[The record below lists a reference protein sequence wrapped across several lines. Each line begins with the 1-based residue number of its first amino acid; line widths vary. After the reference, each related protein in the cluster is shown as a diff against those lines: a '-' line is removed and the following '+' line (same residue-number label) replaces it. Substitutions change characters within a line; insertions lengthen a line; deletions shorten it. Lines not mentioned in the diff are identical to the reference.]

1 MATKKRDWRD
11 EYSPELVAAVLDRDY
26 ANGGADAVMMNDE
39 DYAATLYD
47 KSLWEAADEAGRQ
60 AIHDRTEQRRGSYGY
75 SGGEGGDKYIKTS
88 GYQAAAANVQA
99 RQAQLDALTAQIL
112 GREPFSYDYR
122 TDPRWQAYKKE
133 YTREGQRAAADTLG
147 QYAAMTGG
155 MPSSAAVTASQQAG
169 DYYAAQMADKIPELY
184 KAAYDMYL
192 DEGAQMRQNASLL
205 SGQIGDAYGRA
216 RDLLG
221 DERYADELAY
231 ARGRDALSD
240 ARYADETAYNRQMAL
255 AQLAANYGDYSGLS
269 GLGVTPDAAALLRME
284 LAGAGRTSPVGSGST
299 GSRGSTSRSGGS
311 TSESETEKAAAR
323 SIYEQMYDAGV
334 RTEDGARAWLT
345 MNGFKSTRAGNMG
358 AMVADYMAQLA
369 GMGEEGGDMG
379 EEGGD
384 ALLKAAQTARP
395 KAGDYNQIKAAFAG
409 GGMSG
414 EDKVDLILASL
425 DAGKISEAQA
435 RLLYKMLD

>member
-11 EYSPELVAAVLDRDY
+11 EYSHELVSAVLDRDY

-60 AIHDRTEQRRGSYGY
+60 AIHDRAEQRRGSYGY

-155 MPSSAAVTASQQAG
+155 TPSSAAVTASQQAG

-192 DEGAQMRQNASLL
+192 DEGNQMRQNASLL
-205 SGQIGDAYGRA
+205 SGQIGDAYGRT

-221 DERYADELAY
+221 DARYADELAY

-269 GLGVTPDAAALLRME
+269 GLGVTPDAAALLRMK
-284 LAGAGRTSPVGSGST
+284 LAGAGRTSPVGSGSGG
-299 GSRGSTSRSGGS
+299 GSGTKSRSGGS
-311 TSESETEKAAAR
+311 KKSAADDAQTKTV
-323 SIYEQMYDAGV
+323 YKQMYDAGV
-334 RTEDGARAWLT
+334 RTEDAARAWLT
-345 MNGFKSTRAGNMG
+345 LNGFKNTSAGNMN

-369 GMGEEGGDMG
+369 GMGGEGD
-379 EEGGD
+379 EGGD
-384 ALLKAAQTARP
+384 ALLEAAQTARP
-395 KAGDYNQIKAAFAG
+395 KAGDYNQIKAALAG
-409 GGMSG
+409 GGMRG

-435 RLLYKMLD
+435 RLLYNMLD